1 MITHRGSCHCGAVT
15 YEVDAPDD
23 LLVTEC
29 NCSICSRSG
38 YLHLIV
44 KKEDFRLLSG
54 KDNLQT
60 YTFDTHEAKHLF
72 CKTCGI
78 KSFYIPR
85 SKPDGFSVNVRCLE
99 PSTIKSM
106 RIEQFDGQ
114 NWEENV
120 DKLRELTGE

>member
-1 MITHRGSCHCGAVT
+1 MTTHRGSCHCGAVT

-54 KDNLQT
+54 KDSLQA

-72 CKTCGI
+72 CKICGI

-99 PSTIKSM
+99 PSSIKSM

-114 NWEENV
+114 NWEENI
-120 DKLRELTGE
+120 DKLKELTGE